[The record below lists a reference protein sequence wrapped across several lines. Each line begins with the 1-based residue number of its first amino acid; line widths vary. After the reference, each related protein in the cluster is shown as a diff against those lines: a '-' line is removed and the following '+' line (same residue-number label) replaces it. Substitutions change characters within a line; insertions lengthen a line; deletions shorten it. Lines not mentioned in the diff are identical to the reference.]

1 MQGRGLEVRGPFK
14 ILSQLRYRFKT
25 LMADLTLN
33 EYRDL
38 PEDALI
44 LLIKEERR
52 KMSGAD
58 FPDKTSLKKIG
69 LYLRLFRLSRDLLFR
84 RIPCLIR

>member
-1 MQGRGLEVRGPFK
+1 M
-14 ILSQLRYRFKT
+14 T
-25 LMADLTLN
+25 DLTLN

-44 LLIKEERR
+44 LLIKEEGR

-58 FPDKTSLKKIG
+58 FPDKTSFKKIG
-69 LYLRLFRLSRDLLFR
+69 LYLRLFRQSRDLLFR